1 MPVAYLTRR
10 VSFAAA
16 HRYRRPDWSD
26 ERNRQ
31 VFGACANPNFHGHL
45 YRCELTVR
53 APIDDTTGMSMD
65 LGELD
70 RALEREVVSTF
81 DHRNINLEVPEFGEG
96 KLIPT
101 CENLARVIFD
111 RLQRALGQKGTI
123 TAVVVREDDSL
134 WAEYR
139 GPEG

>member
-16 HRYRRPDWSD
+16 HRYRRPEWSD
-26 ERNRQ
+26 EKNRE
-31 VFGACANPNFHGHL
+31 VFGACANPHYHGHL
-45 YRCELTVR
+45 YRCDVTVR
-53 APIDDTTGMSMD
+53 APIDETTGMSLD
-65 LGELD
+65 LSLLD
-70 RALEREVVSTF
+70 HALATEVTKPF
-81 DHRNINLEVPEFGEG
+81 DHRNINLEVREFAEG
-96 KLIPT
+96 GLVPT

-111 RLQRALGQKGTI
+111 RLQRALGDAGRV
-123 TAVVVREDDSL
+123 ASVVVREDDSL